1 MHGWMDGWMC
11 MHGWMDG
18 WMDVHA
24 WLDGWMDE
32 MIFDVISL
40 LKAIF
45 GKLILQRFAFVC
57 CFRVLGLG
65 C

>member
-1 MHGWMDGWMC
+1 MDV
-11 MHGWMDG
+11 HAWMDG